1 MRSLLKKIAGAT
13 TLALLAMPA
22 VAVAQP
28 SYAHKAPYH
37 VYVIKGVITSF
48 NGRYDLLVR
57 DKHHYIDNVR
67 LHQGTVINPTGVT
80 LAPGMHVTIYG
91 EPNGNRFDANII
103 NTPYRYLPVA
113 VYPGPYWGWG
123 WGWGGPW
130 GPAGFWA
137 PGYW

>member
-1 MRSLLKKIAGAT
+1 MRSLLKKVAGAT
-13 TLALLAMPA
+13 TLALLAVSA

-37 VYVIKGVITSF
+37 VHVIKGVITSF
-48 NGRYDLLVR
+48 NGRYDLLLR

-80 LAPGMHVTIYG
+80 LTPGMHVTIYG
-91 EPNGNRFDANII
+91 EPNGTRFDANII
-103 NTPYRYLPVA
+103 NTKYHYLPVA
-113 VYPGPYWGWG
+113 VYPGPYWG